1 MVVNKKK
8 MLLAGIG
15 GVVAGVAVTFIT
27 ALGSLSENLILQEIS
42 SFVIEMMLP
51 FFIWLILTPN
61 TNKGY
66 DWAGF
71 TCAYRP
77 GLRKLIKPFVWA
89 YWGSC
94 ISALCVVVLKHL
106 PIGKLYFVGICLM
119 LVFLLIHAVIY
130 AVYKFG
136 YIRFTKGKKAV
147 LLQILY
153 VGVVIAVSIGFIWW
167 AVQPVA
173 NGTMFRNRV
182 ERNIDKSY
190 NVILGL
196 GSFLIVLSVIL
207 LFMIGMRQLIA
218 EKEKSWLK
226 RQEED
231 SCIFL
236 ARVAD
241 VGVTGMRIKDVF
253 MLVNGQWFPFCC
265 PTSTTGE
272 IVELVT
278 GDGKKRSVRV
288 GKFITFEA
296 KAEVTEHDFELETSL
311 NLISD
316 IRKLPDQTE
325 LVEHAIPAASDFA
338 NLWYEAEKAVCRTCR
353 YATVC
358 MDRKLP
364 CITFATKNGRWD
376 RTVLYKRY
384 PEYMEA
390 ASEKGLDRLE
400 GVGVVRWYDKDAAM
414 AVGFEEACAVI
425 VCVPAVSILSAGS
438 MLCSVNGEDINSPK
452 ILSHILDMHRTAGDT
467 FEVTVRLPK
476 KEPVTKT
483 ITVPESDEGFAG
495 YVLERVPYSADK
507 QLIESQA
514 ENPLSDASH
523 QSHLEIH

>member
-1 MVVNKKK
+1 MAVNKKK
-8 MLLAGIG
+8 MLLAMIG

-27 ALGSLSENLILQEIS
+27 AVGSLSENLILQEIS
-42 SFVIEMMLP
+42 SFVMDMTLP
-51 FFIWLILTPN
+51 FVIWLILTPN
-61 TNKGY
+61 TNKVY
-66 DWAGF
+66 DRAGF

-94 ISALCVVVLKHL
+94 ISALCMVVLKHL
-106 PIGKLYFVGICLM
+106 PIGKLYLAGRCLM
-119 LVFLLIHAVIY
+119 LVLLAFLLIHAVIY
-130 AVYKFG
+130 AVYKFS

-147 LLQILY
+147 LLYILY
-153 VGVVIAVSIGFIWW
+153 SGIVIAVNIGFIWW
-167 AVQPVA
+167 AVQPVV
-173 NGTMFRNRV
+173 NGTMFCNWV

-190 NVILGL
+190 NVLLGL
-196 GSFLIVLSVIL
+196 GMFLLVLSVIL
-207 LFMIGMRQLIA
+207 LFMSGMRQLIA
-218 EKEKSWLK
+218 EKEKRWLK

-265 PTSTTGE
+265 STSTTGE

-278 GDGKKRSVRV
+278 GDGKKCSVRA
-288 GKFITFEA
+288 GRFITFEA

-316 IRKLPDQTE
+316 IRKLPDQTN
-325 LVEHAIPAASDFA
+325 LVEHVMPAASDFA

-358 MDRKLP
+358 MDGKLP

-384 PEYMEA
+384 PEYME
-390 ASEKGLDRLE
+390 
-400 GVGVVRWYDKDAAM
+400 VVN
-414 AVGFEEACAVI
+414 VVNN
-425 VCVPAVSILSAGS
+425 PA
-438 MLCSVNGEDINSPK
+438 
-452 ILSHILDMHRTAGDT
+452 
-467 FEVTVRLPK
+467 
-476 KEPVTKT
+476 
-483 ITVPESDEGFAG
+483 
-495 YVLERVPYSADK
+495 
-507 QLIESQA
+507 
-514 ENPLSDASH
+514 
-523 QSHLEIH
+523 